1 MTEGEYREK
10 NFETLKRLGEK
21 VRTKKNL
28 IWIPIE
34 TETLAKVVNGEI
46 TDDEAVNE
54 IIERINQYY

>member
-10 NFETLKRLGEK
+10 NFEILKRLGEK
-21 VRTKKNL
+21 VRTKTNL